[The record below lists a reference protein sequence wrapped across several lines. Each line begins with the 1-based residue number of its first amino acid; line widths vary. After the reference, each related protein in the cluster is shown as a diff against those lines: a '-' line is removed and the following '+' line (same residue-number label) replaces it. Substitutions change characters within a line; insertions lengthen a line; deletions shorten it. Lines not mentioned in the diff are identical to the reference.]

1 MRKWYEK
8 PYGVSRIIIRVTRV
22 EGDAPPRAA
31 PGRMMRVRSVTVEPG
46 ASRTV
51 TTDRPIDLACTVAPL
66 GRGTGDPCHRV
77 TGDGAHW
84 HASRLPT
91 GPVTYRLTQS
101 GPCTVQARAWGPGA
115 TEFLDG
121 IEHMLCLDED
131 VSAFLPAHPKLVD
144 AHRRFPGLRMLRT
157 GLVFEALVPAVLE
170 QKVHTISA
178 RASWRK
184 LVRRFGE
191 PAPGPAPEGMLLPPD
206 ADTWRRVP
214 SWVYHRANVGP
225 QRAQTIVR
233 AARLAESLERAAR
246 VDPAEA
252 ARMLCS
258 VPGIGVW
265 TAAEIA
271 QRAFGDADALSVGDY
286 HLAAAVG
293 WTLLGRPMDDEAM
306 VEYLEPLR
314 PHRYRAIRLLEISGQ
329 FHKPKFGPRTPLTD
343 HSRH

>member
-1 MRKWYEK
+1 M
-8 PYGVSRIIIRVTRV
+8 
-22 EGDAPPRAA
+22 A
-31 PGRMMRVRSVTVEPG
+31 EPG
-46 ASRTV
+46 ACRTV
-51 TTDRPIDLACTVAPL
+51 TADRPIDLASTLAPL
-66 GRGTGDPCHRV
+66 GRGSGDPCHRV

-101 GPCTVQARAWGPGA
+101 GPCTVQARAWGSGA
-115 TEFLDG
+115 AEFLDG
-121 IEHMLCLDED
+121 LEHMLCVNED
-131 VSAFLPAHPKLVD
+131 ISTFAPDHPKLVE

-170 QKVHTISA
+170 QKVHSISA

-184 LVRRFGE
+184 LVRQFGE
-191 PAPGPAPEGMLLPPD
+191 PAPGPAPEGMRLAPD
-206 ADTWRRVP
+206 ADTWRRIP
-214 SWVYHRANVGP
+214 SWTYHRANVGP

-233 AARLAESLERAAR
+233 AARVADSLERAAR

-252 ARMLCS
+252 ERMLRT

-286 HLAAAVG
+286 NLAATVG
-293 WTLLGRPMDDEAM
+293 WTLLGRPIDDDAM

-314 PHRYRAIRLLEISGQ
+314 PHRYRAIRLLEIGGH
-329 FHKPKFGPRTPLTD
+329 FHKPKFAPRTPLTD
-343 HSRH
+343 HSWH